1 MLDGSKGISISEAL
15 ILAQEHYDEK
25 TFAHAMRVAAYVAK
39 DKSIPTECRQD
50 AVALAMMHDLVEDT
64 SYQYEGLEFGF
75 KTALMLLTKDSE
87 QSYVDYCKKI
97 KESVYRCGDAG
108 CIARWVKIAD
118 MKDHLS
124 LKDTL
129 TDKKK
134 AKYLEGL
141 AELL

>member
-1 MLDGSKGISISEAL
+1 MLDGSKGVSVASAL
-15 ILAQEHYDEK
+15 VLAQDYYDEK
-25 TFAHAMRVAAYVAK
+25 TFAHAMRVAAYVAR
-39 DKSIPTECRQD
+39 DKSIPVECRDD
-50 AVALAMMHDLVEDT
+50 AIALAMMHDLVEDT
-64 SYQYEGLEFGF
+64 EYDYEGLEIGF
-75 KTALMLLTKDSE
+75 RTALRLLTKDKE
-87 QSYVDYCKKI
+87 QSYVDYCKNI
-97 KESVYRCGDAG
+97 KESVFRFGDAG

-118 MKDHLS
+118 MKDHLN

>member
-1 MLDGSKGISISEAL
+1 MLDGSKGISVASAL
-15 ILAQEHYDEK
+15 ALAQDYYDEK

-39 DKSIPTECRQD
+39 DKSIPVECRED
-50 AVALAMMHDLVEDT
+50 AIALAMMHDLVEDT
-64 SYQYEGLEFGF
+64 EYEYEGLEIGF
-75 KTALMLLTKDSE
+75 KTALILLTKDKDM
-87 QSYVDYCKKI
+87 SYVNYCKNI
-97 KESVYRCGDAG
+97 KTSVFRFGDAG

-124 LKDTL
+124 LKSTL
-129 TDKKK
+129 TDKMK